1 MLKNKQAI
9 FFLCIFSP
17 LVSFAQTPCSYYLDR
32 PFAIM
37 GYYGSLVESSLLGV
51 FTFSADMGEEK
62 IFALDFE
69 QELSPCNLLR
79 RYLDPIVTTVS
90 FANNIAYISDPEG
103 PIYEYDPY
111 LLFQWKNFPWNRYIV
126 NTYGLGW
133 GVSYDTRVSTWEK
146 HDSENTKKLLNYL
159 AFETTFA
166 LPCYPQLQLVIRL
179 HHRSG
184 AFGLYGADNAGSNYI
199 GGGIRYYF

>member
-1 MLKNKQAI
+1 MLKKLAFI
-9 FFLCIFSP
+9 IL
-17 LVSFAQTPCSYYLDR
+17 LVSSFTTFAQPCGYYLGR
-32 PFAIM
+32 PYAVM

-62 IFALDFE
+62 IYALDFE

-90 FANNIAYISDPEG
+90 FANNFAYISDPGG
-103 PIYEYDPY
+103 PIYEWDPY
-111 LLFQWKNFPWNRYIV
+111 LLFQWKNFPWNKYIV

-133 GVSYDTRVSTWEK
+133 GVSYDTRVSTWES
-146 HDSENTKKLLNYL
+146 HDSSNTKKLLNYL

-166 LPCYPQLQLVIRL
+166 LPCYPQLQLVLRI

-184 AFGLYGADNAGSNYI
+184 AFGLYGADNAGSNFI
-199 GGGIRYYF
+199 GAGLRYYF